1 MSPPRLPKKALGSR
15 LRASG
20 LKRTPFDASIPILTF
35 NREDR
40 ADNAP
45 VTVIGIVD
53 DVKYSGFEA
62 PADGVIYRPFAQQPS
77 PIMFVVARTI
87 DDLAGMESALRREI
101 AGVDPTIVI
110 YAVNT
115 VDGLVSEAIA
125 QPRFRTMVILG
136 LAAVA
141 LTLAAVGLYGVV
153 AYTVAQRTAEIG
165 IRIALGAT
173 AADVV
178 RMVLREGMLLV
189 LVGLAIGVGSA
200 LALTRILRN
209 LLYGVQPTD
218 MLSFVGAAA
227 TLLLVTFLAS
237 YIPARRATRVD
248 PLAALRCE

>member
-1 MSPPRLPKKALGSR
+1 
-15 LRASG
+15 
-20 LKRTPFDASIPILTF
+20 
-35 NREDR
+35 
-40 ADNAP
+40 
-45 VTVIGIVD
+45 
-53 DVKYSGFEA
+53 
-62 PADGVIYRPFAQQPS
+62 
-77 PIMFVVARTI
+77 MFVVARTI

-125 QPRFRTMVILG
+125 QPRFRTMVLSG

-173 AADVV
+173 AANVV